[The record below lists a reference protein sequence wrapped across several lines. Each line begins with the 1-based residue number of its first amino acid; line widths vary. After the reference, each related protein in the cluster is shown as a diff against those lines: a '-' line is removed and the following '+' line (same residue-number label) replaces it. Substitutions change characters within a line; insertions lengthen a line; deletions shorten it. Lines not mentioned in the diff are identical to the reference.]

1 MSEAAR
7 IRHEQQIRELRAAS
21 IRGLSGRR
29 GIQFRGPDLY
39 DGRRR
44 MAIPVPHLNPPTE
57 RGAADGIALRLR
69 YTDPELHRELL
80 PTDPAARLVFEMLEQ
95 FRVESLIPLSWS
107 GVRRNVFERFR
118 TWSGEFE
125 ASASAE
131 TAAGLLLYTIAQI
144 CRSRITADPIGE
156 WTSDVIE
163 QTRFG
168 HHEGAD
174 AGRGHHGAASGPVA
188 QHRRRIAHLGAG
200 EGRLE
205 RARHLEPDGW
215 HDDAVGNLAA
225 DLLHGNLKTLR
236 RLHAPAK
243 PDGTHLEARDGQP
256 GHADELVGRLKG
268 IEDGRQAKIEDVIQC
283 QHMYAHGKYNIKYGI
298 PATSPVR
305 ATALF
310 SVVGRAGS
318 GPEERSHVDQE
329 LVRPS

>member
-1 MSEAAR
+1 VTRAR
-7 IRHEQQIRELRAAS
+7 PRVP
-21 IRGLSGRR
+21 GCGD
-29 GIQFRGPDLY
+29 GPRPE
-39 DGRRR
+39 RRR
-44 MAIPVPHLNPPTE
+44 
-57 RGAADGIALRLR
+57 
-69 YTDPELHRELL
+69 L
-80 PTDPAARLVFEMLEQ
+80 P
-95 FRVESLIPLSWS
+95 
-107 GVRRNVFERFR
+107 
-118 TWSGEFE
+118 
-125 ASASAE
+125 
-131 TAAGLLLYTIAQI
+131 LLLRRAWYGLNQA
-144 CRSRITADPIGE
+144 
-156 WTSDVIE
+156 
-163 QTRFG
+163 F
-168 HHEGAD
+168 
-174 AGRGHHGAASGPVA
+174 
-188 QHRRRIAHLGAG
+188 RRRIAHLGAG

-298 PATSPVR
+298 TATSPVR

-318 GPEERSHVDQE
+318 GPRGEIAC
-329 LVRPS
+329 